1 VTSKIL
7 LGGGCVLT
15 LGAKTPNLTR
25 GDVLIDDG
33 LVAEVGT
40 GIRARDAEH
49 VDATDTIVMPGF
61 VDTHRHAWRSLSRNV
76 GAWPPGGERGGA
88 SEVFRSEDIYAATL
102 IGLLGAIEAGIS
114 TVVDW
119 SPIPSDDALAD
130 AALQAH
136 ADAGMR
142 TVFVHAPYAGT
153 DDQGSAA
160 PRIRQL
166 LARLTDGA
174 GPLTTIAFGSEV
186 SGANDLARV
195 ELEWAVARELGLRIH
210 AHVDAETSGP
220 GAIGALAGRGLLGK
234 DVTLVHCSSLDD
246 EDVGAIA
253 SSGASVSLAPL
264 SERAGLVGTPPIQS
278 LIDHDI
284 RPGLGV
290 DEERLTPGDLFARMR
305 ATISMQH
312 ATVFDRKLA
321 GKAGVPRLMSTRDV
335 IRHATVDG
343 ARAAGLGTVTGS
355 LEPGKQADIV
365 MLRTDRPNIFPI
377 NDPIGAVVWGMDT
390 SNVDRVF
397 VSGRALMRGGV
408 LVADVSR
415 ARNLAT
421 AARGRMTEFSEA
433 ATGTVSAGGA

>member
-1 VTSKIL
+1 MTSKIL
-7 LGGGCVLT
+7 LSGGCVLT
-15 LGAKTPNLTR
+15 LGTKTPNLIR

-33 LVAEVGT
+33 LVAEVGA

-61 VDTHRHAWRSLSRNV
+61 VDTHRHAWKSLSRNV
-76 GAWPPGGERGGA
+76 GAWPPGGETAGA
-88 SEVFRSEDIYAATL
+88 SDVFRPEDVYAATL

-119 SPIPSDDALAD
+119 SAIPTDDALAD

-136 ADAGMR
+136 VDAGMR
-142 TVFVHAPYAGT
+142 TVFVHAPHGGAQ
-153 DDQGSAA
+153 DQGSTA
-160 PRIRQL
+160 PGIRRL
-166 LARLTDGA
+166 LARLTDAA

-186 SGANDLARV
+186 SDANDLTRV
-195 ELEWAVARELGLRIH
+195 ELEWAMARELGLRIH
-210 AHVDAETSGP
+210 AHVDGETSGP
-220 GAIGALAGRGLLGK
+220 GAIAQLAGRGLLGE
-234 DVTLVHCSSLDD
+234 DVTLVHCSSLGD
-246 EDVGAIA
+246 EDVDAIA

-264 SERAGLVGTPPIQS
+264 SERPGRGSPPIQS
-278 LIDHDI
+278 LIDRDI

-355 LEPGKQADIV
+355 LEPGKHADIV

-397 VSGRALMRGGV
+397 VSGRAVMRGGV
-408 LVADVSR
+408 LDADVAR

-421 AARGRMTEFSEA
+421 VARRRMNESSEA
-433 ATGTVSAGGA
+433 TSDTVSAGGA